1 MGGIYAAL
9 MVNTFSEEIK
19 CEYFVSL
26 LMISLKFFFLNKVQ
40 TMMGWN
46 AMFCNG
52 SLGSTMTHFL
62 VSCYKI

>member
-1 MGGIYAAL
+1 

-26 LMISLKFFFLNKVQ
+26 LMISLKFFFLEYSADLD
-40 TMMGWN
+40 GIEWN